1 MLIFYMS
8 RGRFVLL
15 QLHLHNFS
23 ASSLFKAPLPGELME
38 QFLQQTVVKLSPH
51 SVKLIITCTPEQTYQ
66 TLYHTIQIID
76 AIDLLLI

>member
-1 MLIFYMS
+1 
-8 RGRFVLL
+8 
-15 QLHLHNFS
+15 
-23 ASSLFKAPLPGELME
+23 ME

-76 AIDLLLI
+76 AIDLLLINKELSPFSISKTTFD